1 MLRIPVYD
9 ENGPAKRHDTG
20 CHLRGAV
27 GDAQR
32 RFQRHAVM
40 KQQILIDNER
50 ARGYALGIIKAMA
63 ITEPM
68 LVIIEPY
75 RDKRSHEQNRRYWAI
90 LNDIAEQVIPKESKG
105 YSADTWHKYFAAKYL
120 GITEVKLP
128 NGKALV
134 EPVSTTT
141 LKVDEFNDYMTKIE
155 AFAAERGVILT
166 LET

>member
-1 MLRIPVYD
+1 
-9 ENGPAKRHDTG
+9 
-20 CHLRGAV
+20 
-27 GDAQR
+27 
-32 RFQRHAVM
+32 M

-90 LNDIAEQVIPKESKG
+90 LQDIADQVKPSGSG
-105 YSADTWHKYFAAKYL
+105 YSADTWHKYFAAKL
-120 GITEVKLP
+120 IGINEVKLP